1 MPMHYFSLERF
12 ASKRRKPLPDPIAEI
27 PSAISVRVSQR
38 RIVLEQRLPDVL
50 AMAMGDTIYLARFS
64 TEEEMKAF
72 IEFLTQEV

>member
-1 MPMHYFSLERF
+1 VHTPE
-12 ASKRRKPLPDPIAEI
+12 EI
-27 PSAISVRVSQR
+27 HEKYAD